1 MGGIFSDC
9 SAVKE
14 QEIGSSSGND
24 QNTRQRGA
32 RGITNTSSTRSKC
45 PSPTKLTLLLR
56 IGPVTNMNVDELE
69 KLYGICSTISDEGTS
84 NDEEEASDE
93 EDCSESEQDG
103 QTEDADSKLKEGDQ
117 DEAEAGEEDAPSMIM
132 TDHEALGNAVY
143 QTTDH
148 SFNNDDDGDFF

>member
-1 MGGIFSDC
+1 
-9 SAVKE
+9 
-14 QEIGSSSGND
+14 
-24 QNTRQRGA
+24 
-32 RGITNTSSTRSKC
+32 
-45 PSPTKLTLLLR
+45 
-56 IGPVTNMNVDELE
+56 MNVDELE

-84 NDEEEASDE
+84 NDEEEASD
-93 EDCSESEQDG
+93 DDDSSESEQDG